1 MARFIALK
9 LARLVATL
17 LAVSFI
23 TFMLTALLPGDPVDA
38 ILPPTAPRDE
48 AFVEALR
55 EELNL
60 NEPLP
65 IRYAIW
71 LGDVVSGDLG
81 RSLVNDQPVIDIIKD
96 RIPVTAEL
104 AILAVGLAVFL
115 AVPVG
120 VLGAY
125 KEGRRADQISSG
137 AMQVAL
143 SIPNFIAGLFLIWL
157 LSVRFNVL
165 PSTGWN
171 RISEEGLLANLRTAI
186 LPASAL
192 ALGQMAFFSRLI
204 RADMIQTLKQDFILS
219 ARAKGLTNRYT
230 LFRHALRPSSLSL
243 ITIVGINIGALL
255 GGTVVI
261 EQLFAL
267 PGLGFRMI
275 TAIFQRDFLVIQG
288 LTLFIATAYVVIN
301 TVVDLLYLVIDP
313 RIRKA

>member
-1 MARFIALK
+1 MARFIAFK

-17 LAVSFI
+17 LAVSFM

-55 EELNL
+55 LELGL
-60 NEPLP
+60 DDPLP
-65 IRYAIW
+65 IRYANW
-71 LGDVVSGDLG
+71 LGDVLQGDLG
-81 RSLVNDQPVIDIIKD
+81 RSLVNDQAVIDIIKD

-104 AILAVGLAVFL
+104 AVLAVGLAVFL
-115 AVPVG
+115 AVPIG

-125 KEGRRADQISSG
+125 KEGQKADQISSG
-137 AMQVAL
+137 AVQVAL

-157 LSVRFNVL
+157 LSVKTNLL

-171 RISEEGLLANLRTAI
+171 RISEDGLIANLRTAI

-204 RADMIQTLKQDFILS
+204 RSDMIQTLKEDFVLS

-243 ITIVGINIGALL
+243 VTIVGINIGALL

-267 PGLGFRMI
+267 PGLGLRMI
-275 TAIFQRDFLVIQG
+275 TAIFQRDFIVIQG

-301 TVVDLLYLVIDP
+301 TVVDLLYLILDP
-313 RIRKA
+313 RIRRG

>member
-1 MARFIALK
+1 MARFVGL
-9 LARLVATL
+9 RLVRLLATL
-17 LAVSFI
+17 FAVSLM
-23 TFMLTALLPGDPVDA
+23 TFLMTALLPGDPVDA

-48 AFVEALR
+48 AFVEQLR
-55 EELNL
+55 IELGL
-60 NEPLP
+60 DKPLP
-65 IRYAIW
+65 IRYANW
-71 LGDVVSGDLG
+71 LGDVVQGDLG
-81 RSLVNDQPVIDIIKD
+81 RSLVTDQPVADIIKD

-104 AILAVGLAVFL
+104 AVLAIGLAVFL

-125 KEGRRADQISSG
+125 KEGRKADQISSG
-137 AMQVAL
+137 LVQVAL

-157 LSVRFNVL
+157 LSVKFQIL

-171 RISEEGLLANLRTAI
+171 RISEDGLIANLKTAI

-192 ALGQMAFFSRLI
+192 ALGQMAFFSRLV
-204 RADMIQTLKQDFILS
+204 RSDMIQTLREDFVLS
-219 ARAKGLTNRYT
+219 ARAKGLTNRFI

-243 ITIVGINIGALL
+243 VTIVGINIGALL

-275 TAIFQRDFLVIQG
+275 NAIFQRDFLVIQG

-301 TVVDLLYLVIDP
+301 TLVDLIYIVIDP
-313 RIRKA
+313 RIRRA

>member
-1 MARFIALK
+1 M
-9 LARLVATL
+9 
-17 LAVSFI
+17 
-23 TFMLTALLPGDPVDA
+23 
-38 ILPPTAPRDE
+38 
-48 AFVEALR
+48 
-55 EELNL
+55 
-60 NEPLP
+60 
-65 IRYAIW
+65 RYGIW
-71 LGDVVSGDLG
+71 LGDVVTGDLG
-81 RSLVNDQPVIDIIKD
+81 RSLVNDQPVWDIIKD

-104 AILAVGLAVFL
+104 ALLAVGLAVL
-115 AVPVG
+115 MAVPIG

-125 KEGRRADQISSG
+125 KEGQRVDQFSSG
-137 AMQVAL
+137 AVQVAL

-157 LSVRFNVL
+157 LTVRFNLL

-171 RISEEGLLANLRTAI
+171 RIGEDGLLANLKTAI

-204 RADMIQTLKQDFILS
+204 RSDMIQTLKEDFILS

-267 PGLGFRMI
+267 PGLGLRMI
-275 TAIFQRDFLVIQG
+275 TAIFQRDFIVIQG

-301 TVVDLLYLVIDP
+301 TLVDLLYLVIDP

>member
-9 LARLVATL
+9 MGRLLATL
-17 LAVSFI
+17 FAVSFM

-48 AFVEALR
+48 AFMEEIR

-65 IRYAIW
+65 VRYAIW
-71 LGDVVSGDLG
+71 LGAVLQGDLG
-81 RSLVNDQPVIDIIKD
+81 RSLVNDQPVLDIIKD

-104 AILAVGLAVFL
+104 AILAVGLAVLL

-125 KEGRRADQISSG
+125 REGQRADQISSG

-157 LSVRFNVL
+157 LTVQFRIL

-171 RISEEGLLANLRTAI
+171 RISEDGIFANLKTAI
-186 LPASAL
+186 LPATAL

-204 RADMIQTLKQDFILS
+204 RSDMIQTLKQDFILS

-243 ITIVGINIGALL
+243 VTIVGINIGALL
-255 GGTVVI
+255 GGTIVI

-267 PGLGFRMI
+267 PGLGLRMI

-301 TVVDLLYLVIDP
+301 TLVDLLYLVIDP

>member
-17 LAVSFI
+17 LAVSFL

-48 AFVEALR
+48 AFVEEIR

-65 IRYAIW
+65 VRYGIW
-71 LGDVVSGDLG
+71 LRDVVSGDLG

-125 KEGRRADQISSG
+125 KEGQRADQVSSG

-171 RISEEGLLANLRTAI
+171 RISDKGLLANLQTAI

-301 TVVDLLYLVIDP
+301 TLVDLLYLVIDP